1 MEKQRLTTFVISL
14 KNLSKHT
21 FRTKSLIAIVAVF
34 AFTIFCGALLS
45 QSLSLGRNYMSGRM
59 GADIMVVPR
68 GCALSLQDT
77 LLRSKS
83 NTFYMSENL
92 AEEISKMP
100 GVEQVSPQLYI
111 GSLNASCC
119 TVPVQLIG
127 FEPKTDFTIKSWM
140 TNISS
145 SKLGFG
151 EVVTGSRVNATLGDQ
166 VWFFGQPLKVVA
178 TLDDTGMGF
187 DSSVFMTL
195 ETAHHMMEISEQKS
209 VHPAGTGNDHLSA
222 LFIKVAGDADASEVA
237 KTIMSAYPQTDVVVL
252 KEMMQ
257 HLSTQLN
264 NLKALIYGIQGLL
277 WIVSILILAVVFT
290 VTTNERKREFGLFLA
305 LGATQ
310 KKLESLLMTE
320 TLIISGSGALCGIL
334 AACFIMFEFRMLI
347 AISLGLPYLQPT
359 IGSTIIL
366 AAISLLISV
375 FTGVIACVYSVTR
388 IVRLE
393 TDLMIREY
401 V

>member
-1 MEKQRLTTFVISL
+1 ML
-14 KNLSKHT
+14 
-21 FRTKSLIAIVAVF
+21 
-34 AFTIFCGALLS
+34 
-45 QSLSLGRNYMSGRM
+45 GRM

-68 GCALSLQDT
+68 GCASSLQNT
-77 LLRSKS
+77 LLRSES
-83 NTFYMSENL
+83 NTFYMNENL
-92 AEEISKMP
+92 TEGLSAIP

-140 TNISS
+140 TNIDS

-151 EVVTGSRVNATLGDQ
+151 EIVAGSQVNPAFGGK
-166 VWFFGQPLKVVA
+166 VWFFGQPFKVVA

-195 ETAHHMMEISEQKS
+195 ETAQHMIAISEQTA
-209 VHPAGTGNDHLSA
+209 VHPAGTGKDRLSA
-222 LFIKVAGDADASEVA
+222 LFVKLANDSDATKVA
-237 KTIMSAYPQTDVVVL
+237 KTIMSAYPQTDVVIL

-257 HLSTQLN
+257 HISTQLN
-264 NLKALIYGIQGLL
+264 NIKGLIYGIQGLL
-277 WIVSILILAVVFT
+277 WIVSVLILAVVFT

-305 LGATQ
+305 LGATR

-320 TLIISGSGALCGIL
+320 TLIISISGALIGVI

-347 AISLGLPYLQPT
+347 AISLGLPYMQPT

-366 AAISLLISV
+366 SAMSLLISV
-375 FTGVIACVYSVTR
+375 FTGVIACLYSV
-388 IVRLE
+388 IHIGRLE
-393 TDLMIREY
+393 THIMIREY
-401 V
+401 E

>member
-1 MEKQRLTTFVISL
+1 MEKQRLTIFVISL
-14 KNLSKHT
+14 KNLKKRS

-45 QSLSLGRNYMSGRM
+45 QSISLGRNYMSGRM

-68 GCALSLQDT
+68 GCTLSLQDT

-83 NTFYMSENL
+83 NTFYMNENL
-92 AEEISKMP
+92 AEEISAMP
-100 GVEQVSPQLYI
+100 GVKQVSPQLYI
-111 GSLNASCC
+111 GALNATCC

-127 FEPKTDFTIKSWM
+127 YEPKTDFTIKSWM

-151 EVVTGSRVNATLGDQ
+151 EVVTGSHVNAKVGNE

-178 TLDDTGMGF
+178 TIDDTGMGF
-187 DSSVFMTL
+187 DSAVFMTL
-195 ETAHHMMEISEQKS
+195 ETAQHMIEISEQTA
-209 VHPAGTGNDHLSA
+209 VHPAGTRKDHVSA
-222 LFIKVAGDADASEVA
+222 LFIKLASDSDASKVA

-257 HLSTQLN
+257 HISTQLN
-264 NLKALIYGIQGLL
+264 NIRGLIYGIQGLL

-305 LGATQ
+305 LGATR
-310 KKLESLLMTE
+310 KKLQSLLMTE
-320 TLIISGSGALCGIL
+320 TLIISVLGAICGVM

-347 AISLGLPYLQPT
+347 AISLGLPYMQPT
-359 IGSTIIL
+359 IDSTIRL
-366 AAISLLISV
+366 AAMSLLISV
-375 FTGVIACVYSVTR
+375 FTGVIACVHSVIR
-388 IVRLE
+388 IGRLE
-393 TDLMIREY
+393 INIMIREY
-401 V
+401 E